1 MLCKQLAIY
10 MTIAISCRTLVSEP
24 EAERQGKAH
33 TKESDA
39 RYNEDQMSQSTE
51 YSEPPE
57 PEPASKKQWKQHHKG
72 SLQPTTKRA
81 PKTTAKKKVQFN
93 HNEVEEPVSA
103 NTGLSVIKTRSW
115 SGLLRH
121 RMAPGGFLT
130 LVERLD
136 YDQWSSIM
144 HTGFGGML
152 SVRTKLIPKKL
163 ARWLLEQYDPW
174 DNSLNLPNGKLV
186 IDEEDVYATLG
197 LPLGEHEI
205 IEGQKLRQSF

>member
-1 MLCKQLAIY
+1 MIRMVYEPMQKKQKKHNPNAD
-10 MTIAISCRTLVSEP
+10 E
-24 EAERQGKAH
+24 QH
-33 TKESDA
+33 
-39 RYNEDQMSQSTE
+39 
-51 YSEPPE
+51 
-57 PEPASKKQWKQHHKG
+57 ASKQRATTIPSKQ
-72 SLQPTTKRA
+72 S
-81 PKTTAKKKVQFN
+81 KVQHRRLHVQEAIIPN
-93 HNEVEEPVSA
+93 PE
-103 NTGLSVIKTRSW
+103 LSIISTKSW
-115 SGLLRH
+115 KGLLRH

-136 YDQWSSIM
+136 YDQWSAIM

-174 DNSLNLPNGKLV
+174 DNSLNLPNGKLL

-205 IEGQKLRQSF
+205 IEGHSSEVEI